1 MVVRIAAENEFE
13 TTQMNFESF
22 STSSGQVEFSWPKS
36 ISEAESWELF
46 NWLDIIKA
54 KIRRSR
60 RQENQI
66 QASTAFDAVTHDGG
80 PDKADGAG
88 SDGFVT

>member
-36 ISEAESWELF
+36 ISEAESFELF
-46 NWLDIIKA
+46 NWLDIIRS

-60 RQENQI
+60 RQENKI
-66 QASTAFDAVTHDGG
+66 EAPSASDAVTHDGG
-80 PDKADGAG
+80 PDRVDGAG
-88 SDGFVT
+88 SDGFVA